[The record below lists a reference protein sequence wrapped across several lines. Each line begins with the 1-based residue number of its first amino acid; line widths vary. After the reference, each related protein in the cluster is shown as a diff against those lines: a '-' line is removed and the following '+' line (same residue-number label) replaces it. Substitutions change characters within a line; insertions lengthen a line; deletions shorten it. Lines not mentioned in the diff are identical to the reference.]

1 LLGFCSAAV
10 EDAAVE
16 AACAVGR
23 EVLRIGLFADMMS
36 FEFE

>member
-10 EDAAVE
+10 EE